1 MGQCFQFT
9 IIRSSLLFLRFSE
22 EKKESTNSRIA
33 SILDL
38 MNLMD
43 RRLTANE
50 DVKACLEKTI
60 NWDDVQS
67 RLDTFRND
75 SIKWFTDS
83 LREEKIIE

>member
-1 MGQCFQFT
+1 
-9 IIRSSLLFLRFSE
+9 
-22 EKKESTNSRIA
+22 
-33 SILDL
+33 

-67 RLDTFRND
+67 RLDKFRND